1 MAIVDGSEPSIIVY
15 DIRFHV
21 WDDVGVNPGATP
33 PPCLG
38 KRRTRRSSAESVKC
52 RSRQRASDLDTFVCP
67 KLDTFV
73 CPKTPRTP
81 RGGFKSGLI
90 ETSLNLRAWQANGSK
105 VLGTILVESQKP

>member
-21 WDDVGVNPGATP
+21 WDDVGVVSPGATP

-67 KLDTFV
+67 R
-73 CPKTPRTP
+73 TPRTP